1 MIAKL
6 RLPKEDA
13 ALIDVSEY
21 NNKGN
26 RILKNSLLKENTG
39 IGLASGEN
47 RIEIETKIP
56 HKGSVNRARYM
67 PQKSNIIATKTE
79 SGEVI

>member
-26 RILKNSLLKENTG
+26 RILK
-39 IGLASGEN
+39 I
-47 RIEIETKIP
+47 
-56 HKGSVNRARYM
+56 VY
-67 PQKSNIIATKTE
+67 
-79 SGEVI
+79 